1 MIFCAL
7 LCMSQWAVS
16 QDGFQELLFPA
27 EFILVNKAT
36 IRLNARQE
44 ERIKT
49 IHHENQSLFSRKSIE
64 LNQANE
70 QLKALLTAEKA
81 NESLINVQLDK
92 VLSLENEL
100 KKMRFQAHMAMRNEL
115 SSSQVDQLKTLRQND
130 SAREFTLPDNKV
142 VSVRIASAADSKTPS
157 YFILHQGDYH
167 RIKDINSIEPK
178 DIESVSVLKDET
190 AVEKFG
196 SQGRNGVIIITLKDI
211 SAIDLDKLKIHMFQ
225 N

>member
-7 LCMSQWAVS
+7 LCMSQWAVA

-27 EFILVNKAT
+27 EFILINKES
-36 IRLNARQE
+36 IHLNARQE

-49 IHHENQSLFSRKSIE
+49 IHHENQSLFSRKSTE
-64 LNQANE
+64 LKQANE

-81 NESLINVQLDK
+81 NESGINVQLEK

-100 KKMRFQAHMAMRNEL
+100 KKMRFQAQLAMRNEL
-115 SSSQVDQLKTLRQND
+115 NSRQVDQLKTLRQND
-130 SAREFTLPDNKV
+130 SAKEFTLPDNKV
-142 VSVRIASAADSKTPS
+142 VSIRIAGTADAKTPS

-178 DIESVSVLKDET
+178 DIESVSVLKDEA

-196 SQGRNGVIIITLKDI
+196 SQGRNGVIIITLKDV
-211 SAIDLDKLKIHMFQ
+211 SVIDLDKLRIHMYR